1 VIRVFVG
8 ISQKDVENEV
18 RAVNKLCK
26 SRHPNI
32 VQVFQLGKLKTDGAF
47 YFIDME
53 LCAFTLDKYIQG
65 ADVPFLDNWKDI
77 NRRVSEGELPTQLY
91 TITDNLLDGLIFI
104 HEHGEV
110 HRDLSPHNGTI
121 RLEETNV

>member
-1 VIRVFVG
+1 VG
-8 ISQKDVENEV
+8 ISQKEIENEI

-32 VQVFQLGKLKTDGAF
+32 VQIFDLGKLKKDRAF

-53 LCAFTLDKYIQG
+53 LCDLTLDSYIYGDDFPGLESWNSIHKRATEEQM
-65 ADVPFLDNWKDI
+65 
-77 NRRVSEGELPTQLY
+77 PTEFY
-91 TITDNLLDGLIFI
+91 GIAGHIIDGLIFI

-110 HRDLSPHNGTI
+110 HRDLSPHNGAI
-121 RLEETNV
+121 VSGEN